1 MIDHLVYA
9 TPTLDETVAKLQND
23 FGIELVPGG
32 AHVGR
37 GTRNYLAGLG
47 GDRYLE
53 VIGPDLDQPTPS
65 TPRPFGVDDLTEARL
80 VTWCC
85 RPHSPLNNV
94 HLRVTLENYDLGQV
108 VSMSRCR
115 PDGVLLEWEL
125 TARVGDPG
133 DACIPFAIDWKDS
146 PHPSA
151 SLSHTTN
158 LDTLTLQHPD
168 IHQLG
173 RVLAAL
179 ESTRDVSRSEDGSA
193 MFGEDIVLVPGP
205 ARLVASLQ
213 TPTGRFVLH

>member
-1 MIDHLVYA
+1 VIDHLVYA
-9 TPTLDETVAKLQND
+9 TPTLDETVAKLQTD
-23 FGIELVPGG
+23 LGIELVPGG

-53 VIGPDLDQPTPS
+53 VIGPDLEQPAPAS
-65 TPRPFGVDDLTEARL
+65 PRPFGVDDLTEARL

-94 HLRVTLENYDLGQV
+94 HLRVSLENYDLGQV
-108 VSMSRCR
+108 ISMSRRR

-133 DACIPFAIDWKDS
+133 DACIPFVIDWKDC

-151 SLSHTTN
+151 SLRHTTF

-168 IHQLG
+168 RDQLG

-179 ESTRDVSRSEDGSA
+179 ESTRDVSVSDDGRT
-193 MFGEDIVLVPGP
+193 MFGPDIVLVDG
-205 ARLVASLQ
+205 ASRLVASLQ
-213 TPTGRFVLH
+213 TPSGRLKLA

>member
-9 TPTLDETVAKLQND
+9 TPNLDETVAKLHSE
-23 FGIELVPGG
+23 FGIDLVPGG

-53 VIGPDLDQPTPS
+53 VIGPDLDQPTPAA
-65 TPRPFGVDDLTEARL
+65 PRPFGVDDLTEARL

-85 RPHSPLNNV
+85 RPYSPLNNV
-94 HLRVTLENYDLGQV
+94 HLRVTLENYDLGPV
-108 VSMSRCR
+108 IAMSRRR

-133 DACIPFAIDWKDS
+133 DPCIPFAIDWKDS

-151 SLSHTTN
+151 SLSHNTS
-158 LDTLTLQHPD
+158 LELLTLQHPD
-168 IHQLG
+168 VHQLG

-179 ESTRDVSRSEDGSA
+179 ESTRDVSTDPAGRT
-193 MFGEDIVLVPGP
+193 MFGPDIVLADGPGQ
-205 ARLVASLQ
+205 LVAALQ
-213 TPTGRFVLH
+213 TPTGRLELQ